1 MKIIAFNDGGFY
13 IYPNEKERTGAPL
26 SHFVDGDVA
35 VFLDRAT
42 GELRAAIP
50 VLDSVR
56 RCSRGW
62 IEQVVRYQSG
72 DHTLTLDR
80 CELYR
85 ANESD
90 IESMLMDHPSPS
102 GSTPFPRTV

>member
-72 DHTLTLDR
+72 DHTLTL
-80 CELYR
+80 
-85 ANESD
+85 AGSAF
-90 IESMLMDHPSPS
+90 DHRSYTRQHVNLSLLDTS
-102 GSTPFPRTV
+102 G